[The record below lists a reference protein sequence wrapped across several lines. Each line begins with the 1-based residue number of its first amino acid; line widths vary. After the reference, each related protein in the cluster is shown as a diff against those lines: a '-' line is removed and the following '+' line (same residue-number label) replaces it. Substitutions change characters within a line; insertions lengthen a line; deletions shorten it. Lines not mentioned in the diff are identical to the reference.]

1 MRNNIVN
8 CESQLWRLLFYSF
21 FHQICENSLLCLIYH
36 FSSSLTKWVIQLSY
50 LNDHCE
56 SSRYKHWKPL
66 FVGLEVDWFE
76 FHFSTFSGVVMS
88 LPVMPVHTIST
99 WRVST
104 AMIKAVQVG
113 IMTGVVPPG
122 PFGTCST
129 VSRPAVIVSIFGG
142 ERVAPMTS

>member
-21 FHQICENSLLCLIYH
+21 FYQICENSLLCLIYY

-66 FVGLEVDWFE
+66 FVGLEVEWFE
-76 FHFSTFSGVVMS
+76 FHFSSFSGIVIS
-88 LPVMPVHTIST
+88 LPVIPVHTIST

-104 AMIKAVQVG
+104 AMIEAVQVG
-113 IMTGVVPPG
+113 KMTATVPPG
-122 PFGTCST
+122 PFERCST
-129 VSRPAVIVSIFGG
+129 VNKILVIVSIFSG
-142 ERVAPMTS
+142 ERVASMIS

>member
-8 CESQLWRLLFYSF
+8 CESQLWRLLFCSF

-56 SSRYKHWKPL
+56 SSTYKHWKPL
-66 FVGLEVDWFE
+66 FVGLEFKWFE
-76 FHFSTFSGVVMS
+76 FHFSSFSGIVMS
-88 LPVMPVHTIST
+88 LPEIPVHTISM

-104 AMIKAVQVG
+104 AMIEGVQVG
-113 IMTGVVPPG
+113 FMTVTVPPSSLV
-122 PFGTCST
+122 TCST
-129 VSRPAVIVSIFGG
+129 ITTRAVIVSIFSG
-142 ERVAPMTS
+142 ERVASVIT

>member
-66 FVGLEVDWFE
+66 FVGLEVEWFE
-76 FHFSTFSGVVMS
+76 FHFSSFSGIVIS
-88 LPVMPVHTIST
+88 LPVIPVHTISK
-99 WRVST
+99 WRVAS
-104 AMIKAVQVG
+104 AMIEAVQVG
-113 IMTGVVPPG
+113 RMAGSEPPG
-122 PFGTCST
+122 PLKACST
-129 VSRPAVIVSIFGG
+129 VTRQAVIVSIISG
-142 ERVAPMTS
+142 ESVASVTT